1 MQTKPRAASAG
12 TVTDSFVSSV
22 PYTGRRGE
30 TLVIYCTDPRFRKQT
45 HELLTSLGVEDPFVY
60 NIPGGPASLVPI
72 VGFAHKAMKPGVDAV
87 IGNVKRVVLVA
98 HEDCAA
104 YRSEHKVLNR
114 LVTAVLGANV
124 QKIQER
130 HLSEAASL
138 LRTWYPHV
146 TIECFIARLVSGETE
161 QRVKFDPIT

>member
-1 MQTKPRAASAG
+1 M
-12 TVTDSFVSSV
+12 SSV
-22 PYTGRRGE
+22 PYTGRRGD

-146 TIECFIARLVSGETE
+146 TIECFIARVVEGGAG
-161 QRVKFDPIT
+161 QQVKFDKIA